1 MAKSETLQ
9 KVNALIKGVPLKEII
24 ETAETVVSIIPI
36 PGLKIVIKILKV
48 LLIATPTASSV
59 LTKSAQTVKQREDAN
74 KEAFDRMWSIACTD
88 NHITED
94 EFANWGVNIVIYAN
108 HLLRS
113 AYPAMVHCA
122 ESILE
127 HGRCKEASEEYCMPI
142 KEILTLIPGTKQ

>member
-24 ETAETVVSIIPI
+24 ETAETVASIIPI

-94 EFANWGVNIVIYAN
+94 EETILWQAAEKAGIEEGEFK
-108 HLLRS
+108 L
-113 AYPAMVHCA
+113 MVL
-122 ESILE
+122 SINNQ
-127 HGRCKEASEEYCMPI
+127 
-142 KEILTLIPGTKQ
+142 KQ

>member
-94 EFANWGVNIVIYAN
+94 EETILWQAAEKAGIAEGEFK
-108 HLLRS
+108 L
-113 AYPAMVHCA
+113 MVL
-122 ESILE
+122 SINNQ
-127 HGRCKEASEEYCMPI
+127 
-142 KEILTLIPGTKQ
+142 KQ

>member
-1 MAKSETLQ
+1 VMIHSRNKDGEDIHEFCKRFREKDSHTPI
-9 KVNALIKGVPLKEII
+9 VVVP
-24 ETAETVVSIIPI
+24 TT
-36 PGLKIVIKILKV
+36 
-48 LLIATPTASSV
+48 
-59 LTKSAQTVKQREDAN
+59 
-74 KEAFDRMWSIACTD
+74 F

-94 EFANWGVNIVIYAN
+94 EFAEWGVNIVIYAN
-108 HLLRS
+108 HMLRS